1 MKGTRVTGFDA
12 VDGSHHQHRIC
23 PISTALEERE
33 ESACGYKQTSSRRKL
48 RSAYPPTSDII
59 GLGDIRVERR
69 IEIDQVN
76 ALGRDAVAENLEIV
90 TVVERLHCS
99 ANSPVW
105 CGLRSRQDHSQS
117 AGLDGKC

>member
-1 MKGTRVTGFDA
+1 MWLF
-12 VDGSHHQHRIC
+12 VDE
-23 PISTALEERE
+23 LVVWF
-33 ESACGYKQTSSRRKL
+33 ESAYGYKQTSSRRKL
-48 RSAYPPTSDII
+48 RSAYPPTSDIVS
-59 GLGDIRVERR
+59 GVRVEGR
-69 IEIDQVN
+69 IEVDQVN

-105 CGLRSRQDHSQS
+105 CGLRSRQDHSQG